1 MPGFEQTWLSV
12 AHPRGGESVSIAL
25 RPLLQA
31 VYSSILSSP
40 RDLLA
45 LKSSLQRLLE
55 YLSGDGRTSA
65 NCLAVD
71 AFFADNGGWDRDW
84 ADQELPDD
92 FHDVLAMMGEA
103 LHDTVRDP
111 GVARNFDC
119 MPEQLLERVKRLDAG
134 GRRS

>member
-1 MPGFEQTWLSV
+1 MPGFEQTWLTV

-25 RPLLQA
+25 HPLLQA

-55 YLSGDGRTSA
+55 YLSADGRTSA
-65 NCLAVD
+65 NCRAVD
-71 AFFADNGGWDRDW
+71 AFFADSRGWERDW

-92 FHDVLAMMGEA
+92 FHDVLALMGEA
-103 LHDTVRDP
+103 LHDTV
-111 GVARNFDC
+111 ARSRCGREF
-119 MPEQLLERVKRLDAG
+119 RLHA
-134 GRRS
+134 